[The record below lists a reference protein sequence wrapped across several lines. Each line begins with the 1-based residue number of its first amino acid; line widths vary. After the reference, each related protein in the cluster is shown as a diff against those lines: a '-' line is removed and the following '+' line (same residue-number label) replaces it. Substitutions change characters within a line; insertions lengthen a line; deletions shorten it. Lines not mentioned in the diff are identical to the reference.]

1 MFARSQWAFLFTV
14 AKLCFISPFKL
25 YSALGRT
32 SRALFSLLASLVD
45 AEGLDEEHDWDANEN
60 DDDQSET
67 DSLLRLWFSE

>member
-45 AEGLDEEHDWDANEN
+45 AEGLDEEHDWDANK
-60 DDDQSET
+60 DDDDESET
-67 DSLLRLWFSE
+67 DSLLCLWCSE